1 MAFDSLKDLLPGA
14 MNRGHIAEQV
24 AIARALEGANRA
36 LEGALPSG
44 RDGDARAMSLKDGV
58 IMIACLNA
66 PAMRL
71 ISRIEREVVA
81 SALKEAPKNDIRGIR
96 VRLVQR
102 ISAAGD
108 MLE

>member
-1 MAFDSLKDLLPGA
+1 MAFDALKDLLPGA

-36 LEGALPSG
+36 IAAALPAG
-44 RDGDARAMSLKDGV
+44 RDGDARALSLRDGV
-58 IMIACLNA
+58 VMIACLNA

-71 ISRIEREVVA
+71 ISRIERDVVA
-81 SALKEAPKNDIRGIR
+81 GALKEAPKSDIHGIR

-102 ISAAGD
+102 ISASGD
-108 MLE
+108 MIG